1 MKGAKNQ
8 GSSRLLYILACILV
22 IVVIPKRCNSK
33 TKPRKFLCP
42 GVSARSRNFMI
53 PLLPLD
59 LTQLP
64 VRDFDFLI
72 IGSGVAGLSCALEL
86 AEHGSVAVLT
96 KEEIQDGSTQWAQGG
111 IAAVLSPEPLDSPAL
126 HQSDTET
133 AGAGLSDPIAVK
145 VLVTEGP
152 KRIRELIA
160 RGAHFDTEANGELK
174 LTREAAHRARRIVH
188 AQGDSTGREVQRSLS
203 QLAFDSEEISVLEN
217 HLTVDF
223 WIENGRCC
231 GAVALDAQGK
241 PTLFRAKAT
250 IAATG
255 GVGALYKVTTN
266 PPVLT
271 GDGMAMAFR
280 AGAELMDMEFVQ
292 FHPTAFALG
301 PSNPKFLI
309 SEAVRGE
316 GALLLNASGERFM
329 PKYHEDAELA
339 PRDVVARAIASE
351 ILASDVDFVTL
362 DLTKNSAQEIA
373 ARFPTIYSTCVAY
386 GIDPATT
393 PIPVSPAEHYMM
405 GGIRTD
411 MDGATNV
418 PGLLAC
424 GECACTGVHGANRL
438 ASNSMLEGLVF
449 GIRTV
454 RAAIHCVQEN
464 IELCEPTHST
474 KNEGER
480 VDFPLDTLEAAKNE
494 LKTAMWKG
502 VGLVRDESGLK
513 ATLQIL
519 NELYAKFGHPA
530 PTREAIELA
539 NMIECAWLMTRAAI
553 ARRESRGAHFRR
565 DFPDLDEAWKHHL
578 LLGGERDDLVIT
590 PIEVK

>member
-1 MKGAKNQ
+1 M
-8 GSSRLLYILACILV
+8 
-22 IVVIPKRCNSK
+22 
-33 TKPRKFLCP
+33 T
-42 GVSARSRNFMI
+42 

-59 LTQLP
+59 LSRLP
-64 VRDFDFLI
+64 IRDFDFLI

-86 AEHGSVAVLT
+86 VEHGTVAVLT
-96 KEEIQDGSTQWAQGG
+96 KEDIQNGSTLWAQGG

-126 HQSDTET
+126 HQADTEF
-133 AGAGLSDPIAVK
+133 AGAGLSDPLAVS
-145 VLVTEGP
+145 VLVGEGP

-160 RGAHFDTEANGELK
+160 RGAHFDTEPSGELK
-174 LTREAAHRARRIVH
+174 LTREAAHGARRIVH

-203 QLAFDSEEISVLEN
+203 QLAFDEPDISVLEN

-223 WIENGRCC
+223 WIQDGGCF
-231 GAVALDAQGK
+231 GAIALDGSGQ
-241 PTLFRAKAT
+241 PTLFRARAT

-255 GVGALYKVTTN
+255 GIGALYKVTTN

-280 AGAELMDMEFVQ
+280 AGAQLMDMEFVQ

-301 PSNPKFLI
+301 PANPKFLI

-316 GALLLNASGERFM
+316 GALLINAKGERFM
-329 PKYHEDAELA
+329 PRYHELAELA

-351 ILASDVDFVTL
+351 ILSGDSDHVFL
-362 DLTKNSAQEIA
+362 DLTHNTAQEIA
-373 ARFPTIYSTCVAY
+373 ARFPTIYATCVAY
-386 GIDPATT
+386 GIDPAKD

-411 MDGATNV
+411 MNGATNV

-454 RAAIHCVQEN
+454 RAAIHCLEICGALPSPQSSVQPEP
-464 IELCEPTHST
+464 IAPDYPLEELQRARE
-474 KNEGER
+474 
-480 VDFPLDTLEAAKNE
+480 E
-494 LKTAMWKG
+494 LQSAMWQG
-502 VGLVRDESGLK
+502 VGLVRDEAGLK
-513 ATLQIL
+513 KTLRVL
-519 NELYAKFGHPA
+519 NDLYKRFGHPCVK
-530 PTREAIELA
+530 REAIELA
-539 NMIECAWLMTRAAI
+539 NMIECAWLVTRASLD
-553 ARRESRGAHFRR
+553 RKESRGAHFRR
-565 DFPDLDEAWKHHL
+565 DIPDLDEEWKHHL
-578 LLGGERDDLVIT
+578 MLSGDRDDLIIT
-590 PIEVK
+590 PVEVK

>member
-1 MKGAKNQ
+1 
-8 GSSRLLYILACILV
+8 
-22 IVVIPKRCNSK
+22 
-33 TKPRKFLCP
+33 
-42 GVSARSRNFMI
+42 MI

-86 AEHGSVAVLT
+86 AEQGSVAVLT
-96 KEEIQDGSTQWAQGG
+96 KEDIKNGSTQWAQGG

-126 HQSDTET
+126 HQSDTEM
-133 AGAGLSDPIAVK
+133 AGAGLSDPSAVK
-145 VLVTEGP
+145 VLVREGP
-152 KRIRELIA
+152 RRIRELIA
-160 RGAHFDTEANGELK
+160 RGAHFDTESNGDLK

-188 AQGDSTGREVQRSLS
+188 ADGDSTGREVQRSLS

-223 WIENGRCC
+223 WVENGRCC
-231 GAVALDAQGK
+231 GAIALDADGN

-301 PSNPKFLI
+301 PANPKFLI

-316 GALLLNASGERFM
+316 GALLLNSKGERFM
-329 PKYHEDAELA
+329 PRYHPDAELA
-339 PRDVVARAIASE
+339 PRDIVARAIASE

-362 DLTKNSAQEIA
+362 DLTRNSAAEIA

-386 GIDPATT
+386 GIDPASA

-454 RAAIHCVQEN
+454 RAAIACLSESG
-464 IELCEPTHST
+464 ELCQPTKSAQGAKIGT
-474 KNEGER
+474 
-480 VDFPLDTLEAAKNE
+480 DFPLEVLRDAKIR
-494 LKTAMWKG
+494 LQSAMWKG
-502 VGLVRDESGLK
+502 VGLVRDEAGLT
-513 ATLQIL
+513 ATLQTL
-519 NELYAKFGHPA
+519 NELYAQFGHPA
-530 PTREAIELA
+530 PKREAIELA

-553 ARRESRGAHFRR
+553 ARKESRGAHFRR
-565 DFPDLDEAWKHHL
+565 DFPSLSADWQHHL
-578 LLGGERDDLVIT
+578 LLGGERDNLVIT
-590 PIEVK
+590 PVEVK

>member
-1 MKGAKNQ
+1 
-8 GSSRLLYILACILV
+8 
-22 IVVIPKRCNSK
+22 
-33 TKPRKFLCP
+33 
-42 GVSARSRNFMI
+42 MI

-59 LTQLP
+59 LSQLP
-64 VRDFDFLI
+64 IRDFDFLI
-72 IGSGVAGLSCALEL
+72 VGSGVAGLSCALEL

-96 KEEIQDGSTQWAQGG
+96 KEDIKNGSTQWAQGG
-111 IAAVLSPEPLDSPAL
+111 IAAVLAPEPLDSPAL

-160 RGAHFDTEANGELK
+160 RGAHFDTEASGELK

-188 AQGDSTGREVQRSLS
+188 AHGDSTGREVQRSLS
-203 QLAFDSEEISVLEN
+203 QLAFDSDEISVLEN
-217 HLTVDF
+217 HMTIDF
-223 WIENGRCC
+223 WVENGRCC
-231 GAVALDAQGK
+231 GVLALDPDGN

-316 GALLLNASGERFM
+316 GAILLNAVGERFM
-329 PKYHEDAELA
+329 AKYHEDAELA

-454 RAAIHCVQEN
+454 SAAIRCLEASTAV
-464 IELCEPTHST
+464 CEPSKTVQ
-474 KNEGER
+474 NAQIGA
-480 VDFPLDTLEAAKNE
+480 DFSLEELESAKITLQN
-494 LKTAMWKG
+494 AMWKG
-502 VGLVRDESGLK
+502 VGLVRDETGLK
-513 ATLQIL
+513 KTLATL

-553 ARRESRGAHFRR
+553 ARKESRGAHFRR
-565 DFPDLDEAWKHHL
+565 DFPEICADWKHHL

-590 PIEVK
+590 PVEVK

>member
-1 MKGAKNQ
+1 M
-8 GSSRLLYILACILV
+8 
-22 IVVIPKRCNSK
+22 
-33 TKPRKFLCP
+33 T
-42 GVSARSRNFMI
+42 

-59 LTQLP
+59 LARLP

-86 AEHGSVAVLT
+86 AEHGTVAVLT
-96 KEEIQDGSTQWAQGG
+96 KEDIKNGSTQWAQGG

-126 HQSDTET
+126 HQADTEF
-133 AGAGLSDPIAVK
+133 AGAGLSDPIAVG
-145 VLVTEGP
+145 VLVKEGP

-160 RGAHFDTEANGELK
+160 RGAHFDTETNGELK
-174 LTREAAHRARRIVH
+174 LTREAAHNARRIVH

-203 QLAFDSEEISVLEN
+203 QLAFDEPQISVLEN
-217 HLTVDF
+217 HLSVDF
-223 WIENGRCC
+223 WIQDGACC
-231 GAVALDAQGK
+231 GAVALDQDGK
-241 PTLFRAKAT
+241 PALFRARAT

-255 GVGALYKVTTN
+255 GLGALYKVTTN

-280 AGAELMDMEFVQ
+280 AGAALMDMEFVQ

-316 GALLLNASGERFM
+316 GALLINAAGERFM
-329 PKYHEDAELA
+329 PRYHELAELA

-351 ILASDVDFVTL
+351 ILSSDSDHVFL
-362 DLTKNSAQEIA
+362 DLTANSAAEIA

-386 GIDPATT
+386 GIDPAHDL
-393 PIPVSPAEHYMM
+393 IPVSPAEHYMM

-454 RAAIHCVQEN
+454 SAAIACLETRAHLPTPIASV
-464 IELCEPTHST
+464 EPASIGTNHS
-474 KNEGER
+474 
-480 VDFPLDTLEAAKNE
+480 LEDIKRARAD
-494 LKTAMWKG
+494 LQSAMWKG
-502 VGLVRDESGLK
+502 VGLVRDETGLSN
-513 ATLQIL
+513 TLRVL
-519 NELYAKFGHPA
+519 NDLYARFGHPT
-530 PTREAIELA
+530 PRREAIELA
-539 NMIECAWLMTRAAI
+539 NMIECAWLVTRASLE
-553 ARRESRGAHFRR
+553 RKESRGAHFRR
-565 DFPDLDEAWKHHL
+565 DFPNLDEAWKHHL
-578 LLGGERDDLVIT
+578 LLSGERDDLKISAV
-590 PIEVK
+590 EVK

>member
-1 MKGAKNQ
+1 
-8 GSSRLLYILACILV
+8 
-22 IVVIPKRCNSK
+22 
-33 TKPRKFLCP
+33 
-42 GVSARSRNFMI
+42 MI

-59 LTQLP
+59 LSQLP
-64 VRDFDFLI
+64 IRDFDFLI

-96 KEEIQDGSTQWAQGG
+96 KEDIKNGSTQWAQGG
-111 IAAVLSPEPLDSPAL
+111 IAAVLAPEPLDSPAL

-160 RGAHFDTEANGELK
+160 RGAHFDTEASGELK

-188 AQGDSTGREVQRSLS
+188 AHGDSTGREVQRSLS
-203 QLAFDSEEISVLEN
+203 QLAFDSDEICVLEN

-223 WIENGRCC
+223 WIENGSCC
-231 GAVALDAQGK
+231 GAIALDPAGN

-316 GALLLNASGERFM
+316 GAILLNSNGERFM
-329 PKYHEDAELA
+329 VKYHMDAELA

-351 ILASDVDFVTL
+351 ILASDTDFVTL
-362 DLTKNSAQEIA
+362 DLTKNSAAEIA

-454 RAAIHCVQEN
+454 RAAIDCLQNNRAPCQPTSTVQAAQ
-464 IELCEPTHST
+464 I
-474 KNEGER
+474 GA
-480 VDFPLDTLEAAKNE
+480 DFSLETLETAKNQ
-494 LKTAMWKG
+494 LKAAMWKG

-513 ATLQIL
+513 ATLQTL

-530 PTREAIELA
+530 PKREAIELA

-553 ARRESRGAHFRR
+553 ARKESRGAHFRR
-565 DFPDLDEAWKHHL
+565 DFPNLDTDWQHHL
-578 LLGGERDDLVIT
+578 LLGGERDNLVIT
-590 PIEVK
+590 PVEVK

>member
-1 MKGAKNQ
+1 
-8 GSSRLLYILACILV
+8 
-22 IVVIPKRCNSK
+22 
-33 TKPRKFLCP
+33 
-42 GVSARSRNFMI
+42 MI

-59 LTQLP
+59 LSALP
-64 VRDFDFLI
+64 LRDFDFLI

-86 AEHGSVAVLT
+86 AEHGTVAVLT
-96 KEEIQDGSTQWAQGG
+96 KESIENGSTQWAQGG
-111 IAAVLSPEPLDSPAL
+111 IAAVLAPEPLDSPKL
-126 HQSDTET
+126 HQSDTEK
-133 AGAGLSDPIAVK
+133 AGAGLSDPRAVG
-145 VLVTEGP
+145 VLVREGP
-152 KRIRELIA
+152 QRIRELIA

-188 AQGDSTGREVQRSLS
+188 AQGDSTGKEVQRSLS
-203 QLAFDSEEISVLEN
+203 ELAFSAEDIEVLEN

-223 WIENGRCC
+223 WVENGRCL
-231 GAVALDAQGK
+231 GAIALDPAGN
-241 PTLFRAKAT
+241 PVLFRAKAT

-280 AGAELMDMEFVQ
+280 AGAALMDMEFVQ

-316 GALLLNASGERFM
+316 GALLLNAVGERFM
-329 PKYHEDAELA
+329 PKYHADAELA

-351 ILASDVDFVTL
+351 ILSSDSDFVTL
-362 DLTKNSAQEIA
+362 DLTKNTAQEIA

-411 MDGATNV
+411 LDGATNV
-418 PGLLAC
+418 RGLLAC

-454 RAAIHCVQEN
+454 RAAVRCLESNSEQVEPSKTENGVASRPIFSLEELENGKIRLQE
-464 IELCEPTHST
+464 
-474 KNEGER
+474 
-480 VDFPLDTLEAAKNE
+480 
-494 LKTAMWKG
+494 AMWKG
-502 VGLVRDESGLK
+502 VGLVRDENS
-513 ATLQIL
+513 LQKTHAIL
-519 NELYAKFGHPA
+519 NDLYAKFGHPA
-530 PTREAIELA
+530 PQREAIELA
-539 NMIECAWLMTRAAI
+539 NMIECAWLITRASL
-553 ARRESRGAHFRR
+553 ARKESRGAHFRR
-565 DFPDLDEAWKHHL
+565 DFADLNEEWKHHL
-578 LLGGERDDLVIT
+578 LLSGERDNLVIT
-590 PIEVK
+590 PVEVK

>member
-1 MKGAKNQ
+1 M
-8 GSSRLLYILACILV
+8 
-22 IVVIPKRCNSK
+22 
-33 TKPRKFLCP
+33 T
-42 GVSARSRNFMI
+42 

-59 LTQLP
+59 LSRLP

-72 IGSGVAGLSCALEL
+72 VGSGVAGLSCALEL
-86 AEHGSVAVLT
+86 SEHGTVAVLT
-96 KEEIQDGSTQWAQGG
+96 KEDIKNGSTQWAQGG
-111 IAAVLSPEPLDSPAL
+111 IAAVLAPEPLDSPAM
-126 HQSDTET
+126 HQADTEF
-133 AGAGLSDPIAVK
+133 AGAGLSDPGAVS
-145 VLVTEGP
+145 VLVNEGP

-160 RGAHFDTEANGELK
+160 RGAHFDTEPSGELK
-174 LTREAAHRARRIVH
+174 LTREAAHGARRIVH

-203 QLAFDSEEISVLEN
+203 QLAFDDPQISVLEN

-223 WIENGRCC
+223 WIQDGRCC
-231 GAVALDAQGK
+231 GAVALDEAGE
-241 PTLFRAKAT
+241 PTLFRARAT

-255 GVGALYKVTTN
+255 GIGALYKVTTN

-280 AGAELMDMEFVQ
+280 AGAQLMDMEFVQ

-316 GALLLNASGERFM
+316 GALLINAAGERFM
-329 PKYHEDAELA
+329 PRYHELAELA

-351 ILASDVDFVTL
+351 ILDGDADCVFL
-362 DLTKNSAQEIA
+362 DLRANTAAEIA
-373 ARFPTIYSTCVAY
+373 ARFPTIYSTCVSY
-386 GIDPATT
+386 GIDPATQ

-454 RAAIHCVQEN
+454 SAAIRNLSQNGALPVPTASA
-464 IELCEPTHST
+464 EPA
-474 KNEGER
+474 
-480 VDFPLDTLEAAKNE
+480 TLGANFDAET
-494 LKTAMWKG
+494 LKTARAQLQSAMWKG
-502 VGLVRDESGLK
+502 VGLVRDEAGLSK
-513 ATLQIL
+513 TLRLL

-530 PTREAIELA
+530 LHRDAIELA
-539 NMIECAWLMTRAAI
+539 NTIECAWLVTRAAL
-553 ARRESRGAHFRR
+553 ARKESRGAHFRR
-565 DFPDLDEAWKHHL
+565 DFPALDEAWRHHL
-578 LLGGERDDLVIT
+578 MLSGERDDLKIT
-590 PIEVK
+590 AVEVK

>member
-1 MKGAKNQ
+1 M
-8 GSSRLLYILACILV
+8 
-22 IVVIPKRCNSK
+22 
-33 TKPRKFLCP
+33 T
-42 GVSARSRNFMI
+42 

-59 LTQLP
+59 LSRLP
-64 VRDFDFLI
+64 IRDFDFLI

-86 AEHGSVAVLT
+86 SEHGTVAVLT
-96 KEEIQDGSTQWAQGG
+96 KEDIQNGSTKWAQGG

-126 HQSDTET
+126 HQADTEF
-133 AGAGLSDPIAVK
+133 AGAGLSDPGAVK
-145 VLVTEGP
+145 VLVSEGP

-160 RGAHFDTEANGELK
+160 RGAHFDTDASGELK

-203 QLAFDSEEISVLEN
+203 QLAFDDPRISVLEN
-217 HLTVDF
+217 HLSVDF
-223 WIENGRCC
+223 WIQDGVCC
-231 GAVALDAQGK
+231 GAIALDEACE
-241 PTLFRAKAT
+241 PVLFRAKAT

-255 GVGALYKVTTN
+255 GIGALYKVTTN

-280 AGAELMDMEFVQ
+280 AGAQLMDMEFVQ

-316 GALLLNASGERFM
+316 GALLKNASGERFM
-329 PKYHEDAELA
+329 PRYHELGELA

-351 ILASDVDFVTL
+351 ILDGDCDHVFL
-362 DLTKNSAQEIA
+362 DLTHNSAQEIA
-373 ARFPTIYSTCVAY
+373 ARFPTIYATCVAY
-386 GIDPATT
+386 GIDPARDL
-393 PIPVSPAEHYMM
+393 IPVSPAEHYMM

-418 PGLLAC
+418 RGLLAC

-454 RAAIHCVQEN
+454 SAAIHCLETTNEV
-464 IELCEPTHST
+464 CEPTKT
-474 KNEGER
+474 EQPAQIGAEFDTQTLQAARER
-480 VDFPLDTLEAAKNE
+480 LQE
-494 LKTAMWKG
+494 AMWKG
-502 VGLVRDESGLK
+502 VGLVRDEAGISK
-513 ATLQIL
+513 TLRVL
-519 NELYAKFGHPA
+519 NELYARFGHPA
-530 PTREAIELA
+530 VNRDAIELA
-539 NMIECAWLMTRAAI
+539 NTIECAWLVTRAALE
-553 ARRESRGAHFRR
+553 RKESRGAQFRR
-565 DFPDLDEAWKHHL
+565 DFPTLDEAWKHHL
-578 LLGGERDDLVIT
+578 MLSGERDDLKIT

>member
-1 MKGAKNQ
+1 MN
-8 GSSRLLYILACILV
+8 
-22 IVVIPKRCNSK
+22 
-33 TKPRKFLCP
+33 
-42 GVSARSRNFMI
+42 

-59 LTQLP
+59 WSRLP
-64 VRDFDFLI
+64 IRDFDFLI

-96 KEEIQDGSTQWAQGG
+96 KEEIHDGSTQWAQGG
-111 IAAVLSPEPLDSPAL
+111 IAAVLSPEPLDSPKL
-126 HQSDTET
+126 HQADTEF
-133 AGAGLSDPIAVK
+133 AGAGLSDPSAVK
-145 VLVTEGP
+145 VLVSEGP

-203 QLAFDSEEISVLEN
+203 ELSFASPDISVLEN
-217 HLTVDF
+217 HLSVDF
-223 WIENGRCC
+223 WVQNGRCR
-231 GAVALDAQGK
+231 GAVALDERGE
-241 PTLFRAKAT
+241 PVLFRAKAT

-280 AGAELMDMEFVQ
+280 AGAHLMDMEFVQ
-292 FHPTAFALG
+292 FHPTAFAKG
-301 PSNPKFLI
+301 PDNPKFLI

-316 GALLLNASGERFM
+316 GALLVNAAGERFM
-329 PKYHEDAELA
+329 PRYHPDAELA

-351 ILASDVDFVTL
+351 ILASDSDFVRL
-362 DLTKNSAQEIA
+362 DLTQNTAQEIA
-373 ARFPTIYSTCVAY
+373 ARFPTIYSTCVSY
-386 GIDPATT
+386 GIDPATE

-411 MDGATNV
+411 LDGATNV

-454 RAAIHCVQEN
+454 RAAVECLN
-464 IELCEPTHST
+464 SF
-474 KNEGER
+474 
-480 VDFPLDTLEAAKNE
+480 VDEAAVPSSTNGNDQMRSDFGSDE
-494 LKTAMWKG
+494 LQNAKTRLQSAMWKG
-502 VGLVRDESGLK
+502 VGLVRDETGLQS
-513 ATLQIL
+513 TLRIL
-519 NELYAKFGHPA
+519 NELYAQFGHPA
-530 PTREAIELA
+530 MRREAIELA
-539 NMIECAWLMTRAAI
+539 NMIECAWLITRSAL
-553 ARRESRGAHFRR
+553 ARKESRGAHFRR
-565 DFPDLDEAWKHHL
+565 DFPELNEEWKHHL
-578 LLGGERDDLVIT
+578 VLSGERDALVIT
-590 PIEVK
+590 PVEVK